1 VNREAAP
8 DFAAIG
14 RAITAAN
21 GDRVDSTAATPVSG
35 GSISRAW
42 RLPGAKR
49 HYFVKTHAADFI
61 DNFTAEA
68 EGLKVLASAVSPA
81 PTLLT
86 TGATDTTAFLVLE
99 YLELRPLDRAGGTF
113 LGHQLSTLHR
123 VTGEAFGWHRDN
135 FIGATPQANEAHASW
150 PHFFAQH
157 RLLPQ
162 LRLASK
168 NGMVA
173 ELRAKGEALVE
184 RIGGLFIDYRPRPS
198 LLHGDL
204 WSGNAAQL
212 TDGRAVM
219 FDPACYFGDR
229 EADLAMSEL
238 FGGFPES
245 FYAAYREA
253 WPLDHG
259 YEARKP
265 LYNLYHVLNHYN
277 LFGDAYLGQARRM
290 IERLL
295 AELKR

>member
-1 VNREAAP
+1 MTSP

-14 RAITAAN
+14 QAITAVN
-21 GDRVDSTAATPVSG
+21 GDRIDNVGVTPVGG

-42 RLPGAKR
+42 QLRGER
-49 HYFVKTHAADFI
+49 HDYFIKTHTADFI
-61 DNFTAEA
+61 ENFSAEA
-68 EGLKVLASAVSPA
+68 EGLRALATAVSPA
-81 PTLLT
+81 PTFLT
-86 TGATDTTAFLVLE
+86 CGVTDATAFLVLE
-99 YLELRPLDRAGGTF
+99 YLDLRPLDRAGGAF
-113 LGHQLSTLHR
+113 LGCQLAALHR
-123 VTGEAFGWHRDN
+123 VTSEAFGWHRNN

-150 PHFFAQH
+150 PHFFAQR

-162 LRLASK
+162 LGLATK
-168 NGMVA
+168 NGMA
-173 ELRAKGEALVE
+173 SELRAKGEALAE
-184 RIGGLFIDYRPRPS
+184 RIGGLFIDYRPLPS

-212 TDGRAVM
+212 ADGRAVM

-245 FYAAYREA
+245 FYVAYRET

-259 YEARKP
+259 YETRKP

-295 AELKR
+295 AELTR

>member
-1 VNREAAP
+1 VTSP

-14 RAITAAN
+14 QAITAVN
-21 GDRVDSTAATPVSG
+21 GDRIDNVGVTPVGG

-42 RLPGAKR
+42 RLCGER
-49 HYFVKTHAADFI
+49 HDYFIKTHTADFI
-61 DNFTAEA
+61 ENFSAEA
-68 EGLKVLASAVSPA
+68 EGLRALATAVSPA
-81 PTLLT
+81 PTFLT
-86 TGATDTTAFLVLE
+86 CGVSDATAFLVLE
-99 YLELRPLDRAGGTF
+99 YLDLRPLDRAGGAF
-113 LGHQLSTLHR
+113 LGRQLAALHR
-123 VTGEAFGWHRDN
+123 VTGDAFGWHRDN

-150 PHFFAQH
+150 PHFFAQR

-162 LRLASK
+162 LGLATK
-168 NGMVA
+168 NGMA
-173 ELRAKGEALVE
+173 SELRAKGEALAE
-184 RIGGLFIDYRPRPS
+184 RIGGLFIDYRPLPS

-212 TDGRAVM
+212 ADGRAVM

-245 FYAAYREA
+245 FYVAYREA

-259 YEARKP
+259 YETRKP

-295 AELKR
+295 AELTR

>member
-1 VNREAAP
+1 MTSP

-14 RAITAAN
+14 RTITIAN
-21 GDRVDSTAATPVSG
+21 GDRIDSSGVTPVSG

-42 RLPGAKR
+42 RLRGER
-49 HYFVKTHAADFI
+49 QDYFVKTHAAGFI
-61 DNFTAEA
+61 GNFSAEA
-68 EGLKVLASAVSPA
+68 EGLKALADAVSPA
-81 PTLLT
+81 PTFLT
-86 TGATDTTAFLVLE
+86 SGVIDDMAFLVLD
-99 YLELRPLDRAGGTF
+99 YLDLRPLDRAGGAF
-113 LGHQLSTLHR
+113 LGCQLATLHR
-123 VTGEAFGWHRDN
+123 VTGDAFGWPSDN
-135 FIGATPQANEAHASW
+135 FIGATVQENAQHASW

-162 LRLASK
+162 LRLATK
-168 NGMVA
+168 NGMAA
-173 ELRAKGEALVE
+173 ELRAKGEALAE
-184 RIGGLFIDYRPRPS
+184 RIGGLFIDYRPQAS

-212 TDGRAVM
+212 ADGRAVM

-245 FYAAYREA
+245 FYVAYREA
-253 WPLDHG
+253 WPLNHG

-277 LFGDAYLGQARRM
+277 LFGDAYLSQARRM

>member
-1 VNREAAP
+1 MTSL

-14 RAITAAN
+14 QAITAVN
-21 GDRVDSTAATPVSG
+21 GDRINNVGVTPVGG

-42 RLPGAKR
+42 RLRGER
-49 HYFVKTHAADFI
+49 HDYFIKTHAADFI
-61 DNFTAEA
+61 ENFSAEA
-68 EGLKVLASAVSPA
+68 EGLRALATAVSPV
-81 PTLLT
+81 PTFLT
-86 TGATDTTAFLVLE
+86 CGVTDATAFLVLE
-99 YLELRPLDRAGGTF
+99 YLDLRPLDRAGGAF
-113 LGHQLSTLHR
+113 LGRQLAALHR
-123 VTGEAFGWHRDN
+123 VTGEAFGWHRNN
-135 FIGATPQANEAHASW
+135 FIGATPQANDAHASW
-150 PHFFAQH
+150 PHFFAQR

-162 LRLASK
+162 LGLATK
-168 NGMVA
+168 CGMA
-173 ELRAKGEALVE
+173 SELRAKGEALAE
-184 RIGGLFIDYRPRPS
+184 RIGGLFIDYRPLPS

-212 TDGRAVM
+212 ADGRAVM

-245 FYAAYREA
+245 FYVAYREA

-259 YEARKP
+259 YETRKP

-295 AELKR
+295 AELTR